1 MVGDWQFQRTAFH
14 APAEL
19 GLSVLRARLPAE
31 FPGWR
36 PVRPSPAAQPPMPS
50 AWPVAAVLCPA
61 DVQAHCGDSNFGFSA
76 SQVTGLM
83 A

>member
-1 MVGDWQFQRTAFH
+1 MVGDWQFERTAFR

-19 GLSVLRARLPAE
+19 GLSVLQARLPAE

-36 PVRPSPAAQPPMPS
+36 PVRPSPAAQPLGLS
-50 AWPVAAVLCPA
+50 ACPVAAVLCP
-61 DVQAHCGDSNFGFSA
+61 VAHRGDSGFGFSPC
-76 SQVTGLM
+76 QTTVVM